1 MTVKEFNTQV
11 YPKLS
16 KASSFLHSLDHA
28 LEKSGSE
35 EAVRQVRIAGWN
47 EETRGTLLEAID
59 ALYLARKSLID
70 EDDS

>member
-28 LEKSGSE
+28 LEKSESE
-35 EAVRQVRIAGWN
+35 EAVRQVRIAGWD
-47 EETRGTLLEAID
+47 EETRDILLEAID
-59 ALYLARKSLID
+59 ALYLARKSLIGG
-70 EDDS
+70 DDS